1 MEITTKSYKKINDFI
16 NKSNNDNNL
25 EFELR
30 FTKKNISN
38 KLFENIFNKLTFSKL
53 NNGLGF
59 KYEMIKH
66 LDIFLRN
73 DNNIKSRMT
82 LSNDNVIKKYWL
94 GIDPA
99 DSDIS
104 LMEKEKIENYDD
116 DDYNFRLSLNKE
128 LNKKDFLDKNKLLLK
143 SNNSNKYYR
152 LKNRYSIKSDDNL
165 FSFDLSI
172 VKQGYGLN
180 LKQSKMIIPA
190 DLENS

>member
-82 LSNDNVIKKYWL
+82 LSNDNVIKK
-94 GIDPA
+94 
-99 DSDIS
+99 
-104 LMEKEKIENYDD
+104 
-116 DDYNFRLSLNKE
+116 
-128 LNKKDFLDKNKLLLK
+128 
-143 SNNSNKYYR
+143 
-152 LKNRYSIKSDDNL
+152 
-165 FSFDLSI
+165 
-172 VKQGYGLN
+172 
-180 LKQSKMIIPA
+180 
-190 DLENS
+190 